1 MKKAKREPFYLYN
14 FLSEKKSRKFE
25 RLTYRLF
32 NLMQKEGI
40 KRGSF
45 TFISKDCGTS
55 EEKDYFNT
63 TLLDVNG
70 NMLYDLCV
78 WEKRS

>member
-1 MKKAKREPFYLYN
+1 
-14 FLSEKKSRKFE
+14 
-25 RLTYRLF
+25 
-32 NLMQKEGI
+32 MQKEGI